1 MTGPQPKPR
10 LHFAAVTSHLDVV
23 FLDVGG
29 PIYDDRVYY
38 ASLLR
43 AIRQEDPSV
52 TDEAFDDEYE
62 RCRLAQNGSFRRHII
77 PALLGPAADVD
88 RVAENAE
95 QWWDYPPESLL
106 PDVKPCLQALTE
118 AGYRLAVLANQPA
131 RTRETL
137 RRDGLDRYISLYS
150 ISDELGYEKPDPRIF
165 AHAVDQAGVDPARTA
180 MVGDR
185 LDNDVRPA
193 RAAGMF
199 GVWLLRGEAPQD
211 PTPAQVA
218 EADATIRSLD
228 ELPATLESL
237 SR

>member
-1 MTGPQPKPR
+1 M
-10 LHFAAVTSHLDVV
+10 TSHLDVV

-52 TDEAFDDEYE
+52 TDEAFDREYQA
-62 RCRLAQNGSFRRHII
+62 CRVAQNGSFRRHII
-77 PALLGPAADVD
+77 PALLGAAADLE

-95 QWWDYPPESLL
+95 RWWDYPPESLL
-106 PDVKPCLQALTE
+106 PDVEPCLRALTE

-137 RRDGLDRYISLYS
+137 GRDGLDRYFSLYS
-150 ISDELGYEKPDPRIF
+150 ISEELGYEKPDPRIF
-165 AHAVDQAGVDPARTA
+165 AHAVDQAGVDPSRAA

-193 RAAGMF
+193 KAAGMY
-199 GVWLLRGEAPQD
+199 GVWLLRGEAPEE
-211 PTPAQVA
+211 PTPEQAG
-218 EADATIRSLD
+218 EADAVIRSLD
-228 ELPATLESL
+228 ELPDALGSL
-237 SR
+237 QPRSRT